1 MTDASIRA
9 CGTVLAEANATPIG
23 WRSASPDLGSGRCML
38 ATIESTAHQNNQDQI
53 SAKRGV
59 SMVRGGCHPPCGTD
73 QAKRSGPVIEL
84 C

>member
-53 SAKRGV
+53 SAKEESLWFEGV
-59 SMVRGGCHPPCGTD
+59 AIRLAGPIR
-73 QAKRSGPVIEL
+73 RSDRAQS
-84 C
+84 